1 MGKHILITGG
11 TGLIGSSLIE
21 ALQSRGHTIAVL
33 SRSKKGIHP
42 TYIWDYKK
50 KYIEEGA
57 FSGVD
62 TIVHLAGAGV
72 ADKRWTAERK
82 EEIIKSRT
90 ETTAL
95 LYESLKNSENSV
107 KNFIGASAI
116 GFYGADTGEVML
128 DETAPL
134 GNDFLAQ
141 VTEAWETSAVKMKDL
156 GLRTTLLR
164 IGIVL
169 SNQGGAL
176 QELLKPPVAA
186 PLGNGKQFMSWIHI
200 KDLVDMFIFAI
211 ENEEIEGVFNAVGTS
226 PLTNKEFTQIAAKVY
241 KKPFLPLPVPGFA
254 LKLLMGEMASIV
266 LGGNKVSAEKISK
279 SGFKHTFN
287 DLEVALKD
295 LK

>member
-11 TGLIGSSLIE
+11 TGLIGTSLIKE
-21 ALQSRGHTIAVL
+21 LQSRGHTIAVL
-33 SRSKKGIHP
+33 SRSKSGIYP
-42 TYIWDYKK
+42 SYQWDYKK
-50 KYIEEGA
+50 KYIEDGA
-57 FSGVD
+57 FSNVD

-72 ADKRWTAERK
+72 ADKRWSADRK
-82 EEIIKSRT
+82 EEILKSRT

-95 LYESLKNSENSV
+95 LFESLKNTENNV
-107 KNFIGASAI
+107 KTFIGASAI
-116 GFYGADTGEVML
+116 GFYGSDTGNVML
-128 DETAPL
+128 DETAPF

-141 VTEAWETSAVKMKDL
+141 VTRAWETSAVKMNAL
-156 GLRTTLLR
+156 GVRTTLLR

-186 PLGNGKQFMSWIHI
+186 TLGNGKQFMSWIHI
-200 KDLVDMFIFAI
+200 KDLVDMFIHNI
-211 ENEEIEGVFNAVGTS
+211 ENEKIEGVFNAVGTS
-226 PLTNKEFTQIAAKVY
+226 PVTNKDFTRIASKVY
-241 KKPFLPLPVPGFA
+241 KKPFLPLPVPGFV

-279 SGFKHTFN
+279 SGFNHSFN
-287 DLEVALKD
+287 DLEGALKD